1 MIYLLLAIAASTS
14 ILITFKI
21 FEKYGI
27 DNFTAI
33 TVNYIIG
40 AIFGY
45 NYIHFDLSVGSVLN
59 ASWFVMSALTGI
71 VLIIGFV
78 AFSLSAQKAGI
89 AITAISSRMAV
100 IISVLSGILL
110 FNDTAHLPKI
120 AGIALAIVAFY
131 FTLSKENVDKP
142 EFKVLLLPFMVFI
155 FMGMNDLALKVTQ
168 FYFIEPGHD
177 TAQTAYAATSFL
189 WAFAIGTPVLIYR
202 AFRLNQKIK
211 LKSVLA
217 GIFLGLINWYSIFY
231 LLKGLEVM
239 EISVFIPLLNISV
252 VSLSAVTGYFIF
264 HEKLSLKNWLGII
277 TAIIAILLIAY

>member
-40 AIFGY
+40 AMFGY
-45 NYIHFDLSVGSVLN
+45 NYIHWNISAVSVLN
-59 ASWFVMSALTGI
+59 ASWFIMSAITGI

-100 IISVLSGILL
+100 VISVLSGIFL
-110 FNDTAHLPKI
+110 FNDTAHLSKI
-120 AGIALAIVAFY
+120 TGIGLAIAAFY
-131 FTLSKENVDKP
+131 FTLSKKNIDKP
-142 EFKVLLLPFMVFI
+142 ELKVFLLPFTVFI
-155 FMGMNDLALKVTQ
+155 FMGMNDMALKVTQ

-177 TAQTAYAATSFL
+177 AEQTAYAATSFL
-189 WAFAIGTPVLIYR
+189 WGFTIGIPVLIYR
-202 AFRLNQKIK
+202 AIRLKQKIT
-211 LKSVLA
+211 LKSALA
-217 GIFLGLINWYSIFY
+217 GVFLGLINWYSIFY

-252 VSLSAVTGYFIF
+252 VSLSAVIGYFIF
-264 HEKLSLKNWLGII
+264 NEKLTLKNWLGIL
-277 TAIIAILLIAY
+277 TAIAAIILIAH